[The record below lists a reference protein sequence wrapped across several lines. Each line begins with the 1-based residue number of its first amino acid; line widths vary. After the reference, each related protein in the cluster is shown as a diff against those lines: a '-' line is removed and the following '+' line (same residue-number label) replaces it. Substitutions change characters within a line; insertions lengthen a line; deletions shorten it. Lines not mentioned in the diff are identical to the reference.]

1 MDGSG
6 AGSASEIVE
15 VRFETAD
22 PEYPFVGVTQTADRR
37 VERFEKPE
45 AAMRRQ
51 RYRLGFHDIDE

>member
-37 VERFEKPE
+37 VERFEKLE
-45 AAMRRQ
+45 AEMLKQ
-51 RYRLGFHDIDE
+51 RYRLGFYDIDE